1 MSFLSLRPFVEDQEP
16 NSLCLDMS
24 EYLSSMYA
32 RSIEGNNVDGR
43 FILVKVK
50 VGKVIPI
57 RKPTIT
63 PKKDVN
69 RSLII

>member
-1 MSFLSLRPFVEDQEP
+1 MSFLSLRPFFEDQEP

-43 FILVKVK
+43 FI
-50 VGKVIPI
+50 
-57 RKPTIT
+57 
-63 PKKDVN
+63 
-69 RSLII
+69 

>member
-1 MSFLSLRPFVEDQEP
+1 
-16 NSLCLDMS
+16 MS